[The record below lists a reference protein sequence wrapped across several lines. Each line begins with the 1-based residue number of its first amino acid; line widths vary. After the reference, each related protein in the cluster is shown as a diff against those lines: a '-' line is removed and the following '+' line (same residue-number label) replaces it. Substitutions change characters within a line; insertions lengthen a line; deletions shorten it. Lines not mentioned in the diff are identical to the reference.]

1 MIRYDE
7 KLNRKIKNL
16 VNRYNAKINR
26 LEKKEYLY
34 GAISI
39 PERISTK
46 YFKENYNFRNE
57 LVRALKIHE
66 NFLKRGSEKLTNFE
80 GAVLSEYEK
89 RLLINERRLAKRRIN
104 AQIKFY
110 EITKPKIMGTEA
122 IVSFAQ
128 IGEKAYYNAIR
139 KRQFYNKKIKG
150 LTSKE
155 IKDFITRLRRNS
167 KKMSADIFKNN
178 FIEILIDVLYVN
190 GFSHADVHKVVSVLQ
205 KMNSQE
211 FYNFYKNEKA
221 LELIITIYKLI
232 NTYGTDKVADEEVAV
247 GNQKE
252 FIEEFIQNIEEISK
266 EYKKGVVSDQQEAE
280 DYTKSNKKIL

>member
-34 GAISI
+34 GAVSI
-39 PERISTK
+39 PERINTK
-46 YFKENYNFRNE
+46 YFKENYNFRSE

-66 NFLKRGSEKLTNFE
+66 MFLKRGSEKLTNFE
-80 GAVLSEYEK
+80 GARVSEYEK
-89 RLLINERRLAKRRIN
+89 RTLIKERALAKRRIN
-104 AQIKFY
+104 TQIKFY
-110 EITKPKIMGTEA
+110 ETTKPKIMGNEA

-128 IGEKAYYNAIR
+128 IGEKVYLNAIR

-155 IKDFITRLRRNS
+155 INDFINRLRRNS
-167 KKMSADIFKNN
+167 KKTSANIFKDN
-178 FIEILIDVLYVN
+178 FIEIIIDVLYVN
-190 GFSHADVHKVVSVLQ
+190 GFSHADVHKVVMVLQ
-205 KMNSQE
+205 KMKAKE

-221 LELIITIYKLI
+221 LELIMTIYKLI
-232 NTYGTDKVADEEVAV
+232 NTFGTDKVADEEVAV
-247 GNQKE
+247 GNQRE
-252 FIEEFIQNIEEISK
+252 FIEEFIENIEEISK
-266 EYKKGVVSDQQEAE
+266 EYKKDVVSDQQKAE
-280 DYTKSNKKIL
+280 DYIKSNKKML

>member
-34 GAISI
+34 GAVSI
-39 PERISTK
+39 PARINTK
-46 YFKENYNFRNE
+46 YFKENYNFRSE

-66 NFLKRGSEKLTNFE
+66 MFLKRGSEKLTNFE
-80 GAVLSEYEK
+80 GARVSEYEK
-89 RLLINERRLAKRRIN
+89 RTLIKERALAKRRIN
-104 AQIKFY
+104 TQIKFY
-110 EITKPKIMGTEA
+110 ETTKPKIMGNEA

-128 IGEKAYYNAIR
+128 IGEKVYLNAIR

-155 IKDFITRLRRNS
+155 IKDFINRLRRNS
-167 KKMSADIFKNN
+167 KKTSADIFKDN
-178 FIEILIDVLYVN
+178 FIEIIIDVLYVN
-190 GFSHADVHKVVSVLQ
+190 GFSHADVHKVVMVLQ
-205 KMNSQE
+205 KMKAKE

-221 LELIITIYKLI
+221 LELIMTIYKLI
-232 NTYGTDKVADEEVAV
+232 NTFGTDKVADEEVAV
-247 GNQKE
+247 GNQRE
-252 FIEEFIQNIEEISK
+252 FIEEFIENIEEISK
-266 EYKKGVVSDQQEAE
+266 EYKKDVVSDQQKAE
-280 DYTKSNKKIL
+280 DYIKSNKKML